1 MERVIRQRSAGGVD
15 VLTDCGLRLR
25 DIRKLNDAHSLG
37 ASALKQN
44 LCELNLTGGF
54 EELDEIFV
62 GG

>member
-1 MERVIRQRSAGGVD
+1 MIA
-15 VLTDCGLRLR
+15 LTDCSFRLR
-25 DIRKLNDAHSLG
+25 DIGKLDDAHPLG